1 VELNKYIKEILLT
14 RDNVIVQDFGGFE
27 KSMVSAS
34 INEKTGE
41 MTPPHTTIIFRPEL
55 KNDNGVL
62 IKYIAEKE
70 NCSEEKALE
79 DIKQQVEGWE
89 KTFADG
95 KNVVLVGLGMLHK
108 DASGN
113 IAFTPSIEP
122 SDFPESFGLPV
133 IQLQEKSA
141 NVQTPVNKNQ
151 EKEKPEK
158 KQATQ
163 QKKQPVK
170 KPVKKKETTES
181 TGDKKISKKLIVGLA
196 IGIPVVA
203 LIILGAL
210 NFDFVKQKFNDTSNF
225 VSGLI
230 SGKDDGVDTT
240 ANNQVVNID
249 TLTKEDSTRIET
261 EAILE
266 NYTIINAETNTKVEP
281 KLDELSTVKKVHII
295 AGSYKTKSFAQR
307 HRNKLNKKG
316 FKAVVLPENKGLYRV
331 SVGSFDNI
339 ESAVSNFDKIKSI
352 DESVNVWI
360 LVNK

>member
-1 VELNKYIKEILLT
+1 MELNKYIKDILLT
-14 RDNVIVQDFGGFE
+14 KDNVIVPDFGGFE

-34 INEKTGE
+34 INENTGE
-41 MTPPHTTIIFRPEL
+41 MTPPHTTVIFRPEL

-70 NCSEEKALE
+70 NCTEEKSLE
-79 DIKQQVEGWE
+79 DIKQQVEEWQ
-89 KTFADG
+89 KSFADG
-95 KNVVLVGLGMLHK
+95 KNVLLAGLGMLSK

-113 IAFTPSIEP
+113 IGFTPSINP

-141 NVQTPVNKNQ
+141 TVQTPVDKKQ
-151 EKEKPEK
+151 EKVKPEK
-158 KQATQ
+158 KQTPQ
-163 QKKQPVK
+163 QKKTPIK
-170 KPVKKKETTES
+170 KPVKKKETSET
-181 TGDKKISKKLIVGLA
+181 TGDKKISKKLIMGLA
-196 IGIPVVA
+196 IGIPVA
-203 LIILGAL
+203 ILIILGVL

-230 SGKDDGVDTT
+230 SGKDEVSDTT
-240 ANNQVVNID
+240 SNNQVVNID

-281 KLDELSTVKKVHII
+281 KLNELSSVKKVHII

-316 FKAVVLPENKGLYRV
+316 FKAEVLPENKGLYRV

-339 ESAVSNFDKIKSI
+339 ESAVSSFDKIKSI
-352 DESVNVWI
+352 DESVNIWI